1 MRVCPVAVFAYESPE
16 LVRDLAEK
24 SARVTHTHE
33 DGVEGAAIQASA
45 IGYILRLAETKTAF
59 DLSDFCWHLIN
70 ETQSQTFKE
79 KLLDLERFLDN
90 ESCEGLELQDLD
102 HFAEKVKNMFG
113 NGVKAEESVLAA
125 LAAFAYV
132 AKQGLST
139 QGAFKQVINLSIAIG
154 GDADTIASM
163 AGAMA
168 GALYGTARIPQEWI
182 HVCEGA
188 SQVQEL
194 GRKLAE
200 RDAKVFPI
208 QRASPTL
215 GGTNLAQAQDGH
227 SEVVLPRATAV
238 EPSMGELRKD
248 EVTTQQRE
256 SEARQYKELKARYDQ
271 LEAQNGELR
280 AQNAELRGAVKKLS
294 DKQRQ
299 ENNELAQLRQ
309 DGKQLI
315 KDKELL
321 QKQLREQPRCVFP
334 VSKLKQMLR
343 IRWMEGSSR
352 DGPWREVDKSCW
364 KELDEAFWGF
374 QTNPTQSAV
383 TLKSGLQVDFKESL
397 ARKPTC
403 SGTLTKTQTG
413 QTSFIK
419 PFFFQNPRSRFN
431 QYPLVDGEAFTIRV
445 KPREHHQGTWEELH
459 FREAESQFLRMLEQT
474 QLLPANQKAIV
485 TEVEIVLIHKANQG
499 FWATVTAETK
509 NNGKKDIIFWG
520 FHGTDDAGID
530 GIKKFGFK
538 VNHAQTG
545 KNGQT
550 LSLKSIQCRDT
561 GKACWNHRF
570 TCGSKTTSLSSCT
583 VQQFVACVF
592 ATKLL

>member
-1 MRVCPVAVFAYESPE
+1 MAGVGEITSSAANGLGSYGNGAAMRVSPVAVFAYES
-16 LVRDLAEK
+16 AEK

-45 IGYILRLAETKTAF
+45 IGYILRLAEKKTAF
-59 DLSDFCWHLIN
+59 DLSDFCVHLIN
-70 ETQSQTFKE
+70 ETQSQTFKK

-125 LAAFAYV
+125 LAAFAYI

-200 RDAKVFPI
+200 RDAKAFPI
-208 QRASPTL
+208 QSASPTL

-256 SEARQYKELKARYDQ
+256 SEAKEHKELKARYDQ

-280 AQNAELRGAVKKLS
+280 AQNGELRAQNGELRGAVKKLS

-315 KDKELL
+315 NDKELL

-334 VSKLKQMLR
+334 VSWLKQMLR
-343 IRWMEGSSR
+343 IRWMEGPSR
-352 DGPWREVDKSCW
+352 DGLWREVDKSYW
-364 KELDEAFWGF
+364 KELNEAFWGF

-383 TLKSGLQVDFKESL
+383 TLKSGLQVDFKEIL
-397 ARKPTC
+397 ARKSTC
-403 SGTLTKTQTG
+403 SGALTKNGDCTDQ
-413 QTSFIK
+413 
-419 PFFFQNPRSRFN
+419 
-431 QYPLVDGEAFTIRV
+431 
-445 KPREHHQGTWEELH
+445 LH
-459 FREAESQFLRMLEQT
+459 
-474 QLLPANQKAIV
+474 
-485 TEVEIVLIHKANQG
+485 
-499 FWATVTAETK
+499 
-509 NNGKKDIIFWG
+509 
-520 FHGTDDAGID
+520 
-530 GIKKFGFK
+530 
-538 VNHAQTG
+538 
-545 KNGQT
+545 
-550 LSLKSIQCRDT
+550 
-561 GKACWNHRF
+561 
-570 TCGSKTTSLSSCT
+570 
-583 VQQFVACVF
+583 
-592 ATKLL
+592 